1 MSIGATMSSSG
12 MSVRASPSNKGTRA
26 DASRNMEDVELGSSS
41 HGGREHRR
49 NIKAKNSDLAEITPL
64 IIGNGDEPSKM
75 PMSPRGSMT
84 PHNGDADS
92 GHAMKSVVASAL
104 YSGCSVGMVLVNKS
118 LASSYNHLIQG
129 DLNILL
135 VVFQA
140 VTAVICV
147 EFSKYAGWVDYP
159 NFNLKTAKLWAPV
172 NILFCGMLFTG
183 MASLEHNS
191 VPMVTVFKNITNI
204 MTTVGDCIIYGASVE
219 LLVIAAFG
227 IMLAGAVMAARNDA
241 DVTQTGLFWM
251 LANCLCTSGYVL
263 YLKYATKSVKLSKF
277 GMVFYNNILCSLFL
291 FPVSVMNGEFTTFL
305 STPALHTTDYA
316 VKNAFAGFVGF
327 FLNFASLNCVAQTGP
342 TTYAMIGSLNKV
354 PIAIMGYFIFAN
366 DISEQTWTFISISL
380 VGGILYTIAKLRAG
394 RRKTGK

>member
-1 MSIGATMSSSG
+1 MSSSG

>member
-1 MSIGATMSSSG
+1 MSIGATMSQSG
-12 MSVRASPSNKGTRA
+12 ISVASPRKALPRSPSNART
-26 DASRNMEDVELGSSS
+26 MEDVELGSSS
-41 HGGREHRR
+41 HGGMTEHRR
-49 NIKAKNSDLAEITPL
+49 MKAKSSDVEELTPLVVGNGEGSKRPSPRAGAITPRS
-64 IIGNGDEPSKM
+64 GEGDS
-75 PMSPRGSMT
+75 SFW
-84 PHNGDADS
+84 
-92 GHAMKSVVASAL
+92 KSIVASAM

-118 LASSYNHLIQG
+118 LASSYNHLISG

-140 VTAVICV
+140 VAAVICV

-159 NFNLKTAKLWAPV
+159 SFNIRTARQWAPV

-204 MTTVGDCIIYGASVE
+204 MTTVGDCIIYGSSVE
-219 LLVIAAFG
+219 FLVIAAFG

-241 DVTQTGLFWM
+241 DVTQAGLLWM
-251 LANCLCTSGYVL
+251 LANCVCTSGYVL
-263 YLKYATKSVKLSKF
+263 YLKFATKSVKLSKF
-277 GMVFYNNILCSLFL
+277 GMVFYNNVLCSLFL
-291 FPVSVMNGEFTTFL
+291 FPASVLNGEFAKFL
-305 STPALHTTDYA
+305 RTPALHTTDYA

-354 PIAIMGYFIFAN
+354 PIAIMGYLIFDNA
-366 DISEQTWTFISISL
+366 ISEETWTFISISL
-380 VGGILYTIAKLRAG
+380 AGGILYTIAKLRAG
-394 RRKTGK
+394 RRKSGK